1 MPVFSTS
8 SALPRQELALAI
20 IEGEGAVENLI
31 GEKIL
36 PPFPINKRT
45 AHLIKA
51 TIANS
56 QALRVIDDAKFI
68 HAPGTKFERMV
79 ATFGDDTLTVDLR
92 GQEIVVPNEVSL
104 DYAQFLDVEAFYAGR
119 FGQTSALT
127 KEKLIAAQIF
137 STGNFGAATNSGV
150 AYTAANRDVQGAS
163 GMNPIQD
170 IIAATR
176 RIKAKGERP
185 DTVAMSGPV
194 YERVLTCQNTLQFCR
209 GLYGAILEVTPDM
222 LLAALKPYGITQIL
236 VGDSYYNN
244 AADQATTSL
253 SQIWSNTYI
262 WVGKAG
268 KASAGAESSTGIN
281 VPQLAGVGA
290 NIYWEDYEQGGVVK
304 SSDLSLKFAGGN
316 YVESYPDLTIDSMIV
331 RVKMSNRPY
340 LGNTRGGDL
349 IATQYS

>member
-68 HAPGTKFERMV
+68 HQPGTKFERMV
-79 ATFGDDTLTVDLR
+79 ATFGDDTMTVDLR
-92 GQEIVVPNEVSL
+92 GQEIVVPNETSL

-127 KEKLIAAQIF
+127 KEKLIAAQVF
-137 STGNFGAATNSGV
+137 NTSNFGNATNSGI
-150 AYTAANRDVQGAS
+150 AYTAANRDIQGAS

-176 RIKAKGERP
+176 RVKAKGERA
-185 DTVAMSGPV
+185 DTVVMSGPV
-194 YERVLTCQNTLQFCR
+194 AERAYTCQNTLQYVR
-209 GLYGAILEVTPDM
+209 GLYGAIMEVTPD
-222 LLAALKPYGITQIL
+222 LFARALAPFGITQVLI
-236 VGDSYYNN
+236 GDAYYNN
-244 AADQATTSL
+244 AADQATPSL
-253 SQIWSNTYI
+253 SQVWSNTYI
-262 WVGKAG
+262 WVGKSG
-268 KASAGAESSTGIN
+268 KASAGAETSTGIN

-290 NIYWEDYEQGGVVK
+290 NIYWEDYEKGGKVA
-304 SSDLSLKFAGGN
+304 SSDLSMQFAGGN
-316 YVESYPDLTIDSMIV
+316 YVESYPDLSIDSMIV